1 MTSEDI
7 NKIGT
12 EVTENTSKVKIPVSE
27 YRNLVESVAQLRMI
41 ADNEHSAYMREWS
54 KANKL
59 EDELDLYKKFVESER
74 DLRERFYEFKQDKA
88 REV

>member
-7 NKIGT
+7 SKIGT
-12 EVTENTSKVKIPVSE
+12 EVAENTSKVKIPVSE
-27 YRNLVESVAQLRMI
+27 YRNLVEAVAQLRI
-41 ADNEHSAYMREWS
+41 FADSEHSAYVREWS

-59 EDELDLYKKFVESER
+59 EEEIDLYKAFVESER

-88 REV
+88 RG